1 MFFVSAVLL
10 QPPAKATTNFERGK
24 SRTNAHWQSQ
34 GQVRKRGEGSSTTC
48 MWHMVPVRACNFPL
62 LKIIS
67 SLSLFVKP
75 TVTLALP
82 VSNEFQHCAVLH
94 GVGYV
99 SYVGTTCY
107 FTVFGFFCA
116 LCLPSGGMQRVRT
129 GPVTDKVAPFPPL
142 SESESLC
149 QRGVESAT

>member
-10 QPPAKATTNFERGK
+10 LQPPANATTNFERGK
-24 SRTNAHWQSQ
+24 SRTNAQPMP
-34 GQVRKRGEGSSTTC
+34 GVRKRGEGSSTGIWYLFELDFTSQIS
-48 MWHMVPVRACNFPL
+48 FL

-67 SLSLFVKP
+67 SLSLFSKP

-82 VSNEFQHCAVLH
+82 VSNEFQHCAVTSYYMLFHCFRILLCIVPSSRRNATRTYWPRH
-94 GVGYV
+94 GQ
-99 SYVGTTCY
+99 SC
-107 FTVFGFFCA
+107 
-116 LCLPSGGMQRVRT
+116 SM
-129 GPVTDKVAPFPPL
+129 